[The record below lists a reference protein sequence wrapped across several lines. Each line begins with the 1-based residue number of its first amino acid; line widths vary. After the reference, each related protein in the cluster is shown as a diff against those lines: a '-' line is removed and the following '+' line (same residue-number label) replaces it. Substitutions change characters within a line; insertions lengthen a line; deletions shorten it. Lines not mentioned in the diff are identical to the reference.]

1 MMTSGQPVLIEPGWW
16 LALLSMLVF
25 AGVWWRCS
33 PQWRVR
39 LAVGLIVLL
48 ALAAVAYVGLYV
60 WAIDSM
66 WRD

>member
-1 MMTSGQPVLIEPGWW
+1 MTPGQPVLIEPG
-16 LALLSMLVF
+16 LLVALVSAFVF

-33 PQWRVR
+33 PRWRVR
-39 LAVGLIVLL
+39 LAVGLIGLL
-48 ALAAVAYVGLYV
+48 MLAAIAYLALYV